1 MTDYR
6 PNDPLDPLNPVNPRS
21 DRYLDEP
28 GPGASWGWIVGGL
41 VALFLVFVF
50 VFGFSGSDRTASTD
64 TVTPPTQTSTAPP
77 SGRLPRRRTPAPRRA
92 TRCRRTI
99 PVLGNSAP
107 DWPQGRNPAPFRAGF
122 FWQ

>member
-6 PNDPLDPLNPVNPRS
+6 PNDPLDPMNPQS

-50 VFGFSGSDRTASTD
+50 VFGFSGGDRTASTD
-64 TVTPPTQTSTAPP
+64 TQRPATQTSTAPP
-77 SGRLPRRRTPAPRRA
+77 RTTPAP
-92 TRCRRTI
+92 
-99 PVLGNSAP
+99 AP
-107 DWPQGRNPAPFRAGF
+107 TAQSPAPAQENTGAAPRDTNTGTR
-122 FWQ
+122 Q